1 MVHPTNQCVPSLL
14 NYITAPNVIIW
25 TAIYASIGTGVL
37 SDDVALYVKDFNN
50 EIVLQTPD
58 VDVKFLK
65 PQDVTYHQQYFK
77 FKPHDS
83 FGGESEVVVVVVE
96 PTVVEPTVV
105 EAILLELV
113 VVVLLELAM
122 I

>member
-1 MVHPTNQCVPSLL
+1 MMWHYMLK
-14 NYITAPNVIIW
+14 I
-25 TAIYASIGTGVL
+25 
-37 SDDVALYVKDFNN
+37 FNN

-83 FGGESEVVVVVVE
+83 FGGGVGGGGGTNGGGTNSGGSD
-96 PTVVEPTVV
+96 TTGIGSGG
-105 EAILLELV
+105 ATG
-113 VVVLLELAM
+113 M
-122 I
+122 Q

>member
-1 MVHPTNQCVPSLL
+1 MKTEKILNIVVHPTNQCVPSLL

-58 VDVKFLK
+58 VDVKF
-65 PQDVTYHQQYFK
+65 
-77 FKPHDS
+77 
-83 FGGESEVVVVVVE
+83 
-96 PTVVEPTVV
+96 
-105 EAILLELV
+105 
-113 VVVLLELAM
+113 
-122 I
+122 

>member
-1 MVHPTNQCVPSLL
+1 MMWHYMLKIL
-14 NYITAPNVIIW
+14 IM
-25 TAIYASIGTGVL
+25 
-37 SDDVALYVKDFNN
+37 KF
-50 EIVLQTPD
+50 VLQTPD

-83 FGGESEVVVVVVE
+83 FGGGVGGGGG

>member
-1 MVHPTNQCVPSLL
+1 M
-14 NYITAPNVIIW
+14 
-25 TAIYASIGTGVL
+25 
-37 SDDVALYVKDFNN
+37 ALYVKDFNN

-83 FGGESEVVVVVVE
+83 FGGESEVVVE

-105 EAILLELV
+105 EAILLEL
-113 VVVLLELAM
+113 AM